1 MMTAWNP
8 WSRQA
13 TVGTIDPE
21 TGEVTIPPPRRD
33 PPGLDTQAWLKLRPR
48 RHRDWGPL
56 LEPDVLAPPELF
68 DSQRGKRDP
77 PARSAALRVR
87 LARLSA
93 GRPRRFTETDFQAAL
108 EARRQEPGHKRVLFA
123 WLLETTGSEINE
135 AVTDGAFTMRRLAT
149 ALHTQGLEHGP
160 CIQTINTW
168 AHRCY
173 ADVPETQP

>member
-8 WSRQA
+8 WNPQA
-13 TVGTIDPE
+13 TVGTVDPE
-21 TGEVTIPPPRRD
+21 TGRPTTLPPRRH
-33 PPGLDTQAWLKLRPR
+33 PAGLDAAAWLKLRPR

-68 DSQRGKRDP
+68 DSRRGRREP
-77 PARSAALRVR
+77 PAHSSALEVR

-93 GRPRRFTETDFQAAL
+93 GRRRRITEADLQAAL
-108 EARRQEPGHKRVLFA
+108 DARRREPAHRRVLFA
-123 WLLETTGSEINE
+123 WLLETTASEINE

-160 CIQTINTW
+160 RVQTINTW

-173 ADVPETQP
+173 AQSPETQP

>member
-8 WSRQA
+8 WNRQA

-21 TGEVTIPPPRRD
+21 TGKPTIQPPRHD
-33 PPGLDTQAWLKLRPR
+33 PPGLDAVAWLKLRPR
-48 RHRDWGPL
+48 HHRDWGPL

-68 DSQRGKRDP
+68 DSRRGKRDP
-77 PARSAALRVR
+77 PARSAALKVR

-93 GRPRRFTETDFQAAL
+93 GRPRPITEADIQAAL
-108 EARRQEPGHKRVLFA
+108 DARRQERAHKRVLLA

-135 AVTDGAFTMRRLAT
+135 AVTDGAFTMRRLAR
-149 ALHTQGLEHGP
+149 ALHTQGLEYGP
-160 CIQTINTW
+160 CIRTINTW